1 MSLPDCVCLCLHMR
15 LREGRK
21 KLQEGLDDA
30 AHTQLPQPTDAWVD
44 QMFLSL
50 EQAARPEEQ
59 NFLS

>member
-15 LREGRK
+15 VREGRK

-30 AHTQLPQPTDAWVD
+30 AHTVPPATDAWVD

-50 EQAARPEEQ
+50 EQAARPEQQ

>member
-50 EQAARPEEQ
+50 EQAARPE
-59 NFLS
+59 